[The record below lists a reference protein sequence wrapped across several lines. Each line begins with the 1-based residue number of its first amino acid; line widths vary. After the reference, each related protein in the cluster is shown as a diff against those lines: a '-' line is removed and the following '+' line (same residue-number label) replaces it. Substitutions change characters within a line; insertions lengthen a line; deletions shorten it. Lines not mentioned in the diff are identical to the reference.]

1 MSENNNGSI
10 YSNSDLLDDVKA
22 IKRANKLSS
31 DAKKSVKL
39 RNLGITIGSF
49 GLIGLV
55 YYWFFQARRGRVPN
69 FDEQFAEFVSNGAE
83 LLKEPEED

>member
-39 RNLGITIGSF
+39 RNLGITIGSL

-55 YYWFFQARRGRVPN
+55 TYLCTPNHRGSVPN
-69 FDEQFAEFVSNGAE
+69 FDEQFEEFVSNGAA
-83 LLKEPEED
+83 LLKEDED

>member
-10 YSNSDLLDDVKA
+10 YSNSDLLDDVKE

-39 RNLGITIGSF
+39 RNLGITIGSL

-55 YYWFFQARRGRVPN
+55 TYLCTPNRRGFVPN
-69 FDEQFAEFVSNGAE
+69 FDEQFEEFVSNGAA
-83 LLKEPEED
+83 LLKEDED

>member
-1 MSENNNGSI
+1 MNNGDSI
-10 YSNSDLLDDVKA
+10 YEDSSLMEDVKA

-55 YYWFFQARRGRVPN
+55 YYWFFPARRGRVPN
-69 FDEQFAEFVSNGAE
+69 FDEQFAEFVSNGAA
-83 LLKEPEED
+83 LLKEDED

>member
-39 RNLGITIGSF
+39 RNMGITIGSL

-55 YYWFFQARRGRVPN
+55 TYLCSPHRRGKVPN
-69 FDEQFAEFVSNGAE
+69 FDEQFAEFVSNGAA
-83 LLKEPEED
+83 LLNEDED

>member
-10 YSNSDLLDDVKA
+10 YSNSDLLEDVKA

-39 RNLGITIGSF
+39 RNLGITIGSL

-55 YYWFFQARRGRVPN
+55 TYLCSPHRRGKVPN
-69 FDEQFAEFVSNGAE
+69 FDEQFAEFVSNGAA
-83 LLKEPEED
+83 LLKEDED

>member
-39 RNLGITIGSF
+39 RNLGITIGSL

-55 YYWFFQARRGRVPN
+55 TYLCSPLRRGKVPN
-69 FDEQFAEFVSNGAE
+69 FDEQFAEFVSNGAA
-83 LLKEPEED
+83 LLKEDED